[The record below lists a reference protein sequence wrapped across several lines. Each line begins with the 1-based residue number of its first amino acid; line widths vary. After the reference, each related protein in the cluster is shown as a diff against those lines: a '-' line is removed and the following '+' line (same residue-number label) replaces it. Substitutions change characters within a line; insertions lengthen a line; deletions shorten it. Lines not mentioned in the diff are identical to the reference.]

1 MGVQVV
7 SMNYQ
12 TPGQE
17 MNLYKAKFRDNG
29 QCGYVLKPE
38 YMRNPAV
45 PFNPVDP

>member
-1 MGVQVV
+1 
-7 SMNYQ
+7 MNYQ

-38 YMRNPAV
+38 YMRLPGV
-45 PFNPVDP
+45 SFNPLDP